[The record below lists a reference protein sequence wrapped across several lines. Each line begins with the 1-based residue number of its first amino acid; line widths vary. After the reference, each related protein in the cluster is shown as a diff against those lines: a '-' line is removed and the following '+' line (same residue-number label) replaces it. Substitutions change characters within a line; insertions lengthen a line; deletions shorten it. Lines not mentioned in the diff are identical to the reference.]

1 MAANSPGP
9 VVLFGSGETAPRAR
23 RVYEHVFAG
32 LPKPVKVAVLETP
45 AGFEPN
51 SPMVA
56 GRVLDFIKQRVQAF
70 PLDLTLVPARK
81 RGTANSPDNPAIV
94 APVADADAIFLG
106 PGSPTYAVRQL
117 CDSVAWRTIVARHQ
131 QGAALILASAATVA
145 AGCYALP
152 VYEIY
157 KVGEDV
163 HWTHGLDLFSAYGL
177 SLVFVPHWN
186 NNDGGTAL
194 DTSHCYMGQ
203 DRYDALVALLPPGQ
217 RIVGIDEQTALII
230 DLAAETCRVMGPG
243 GVTIVGDGGVKQH
256 AAGQSFDVRELG
268 AFHLPTEP
276 RQVPADVLNALEAMR
291 AVAAAEAV
299 VATTPPPEVLAL
311 VSEREASR
319 TRREWAAADA
329 LRAQVAD
336 LGWRVVDTP
345 AGPVV
350 EPLEK

>member
-1 MAANSPGP
+1 MANTPGP
-9 VVLFGSGETAPRAR
+9 VVLFGSGETAPAAR
-23 RVYEHVFAG
+23 RVYESVFAG
-32 LPKPVKVAVLETP
+32 LPKPIQVAVLETP

-56 GRVLDFIKQRVQAF
+56 GRVADFIKQRVQKY
-70 PLDLTLVPARK
+70 PLDMALVPARK
-81 RGTANSPDNPAIV
+81 RGTAFSPDEPSIV
-94 APVADADAIFLG
+94 APIAAADAIFLG

-117 CDSVAWRTIVARHQ
+117 RDSLAWQTVVARQQ
-131 QGAALILASAATVA
+131 QGAGLILASAATIA
-145 AGCYALP
+145 ASCHALP

-163 HWTHGLDLFSAYGL
+163 HWTHGLDLFGVYGL
-177 SLVFVPHWN
+177 SLVFVPHWD

-203 DRYDALVALLPPGQ
+203 ERYDALVAMLPVGQ

-230 DLAAETCRVMGPG
+230 DMACETCRVMGLG
-243 GVTIVGDGGVKQH
+243 GVTIVTAQ
-256 AAGQSFDVRELG
+256 AAQRFVAGASFDIRELG
-268 AFHLPTEP
+268 PYHAPAETLE
-276 RQVPADVLNALEAMR
+276 VPMAVLHALEAAR

-299 VATTPPPEVLAL
+299 TAATPPQEVLVL

-345 AGPVV
+345 SGPVV
-350 EPLEK
+350 EPIEK

>member
-1 MAANSPGP
+1 MPDAPGL

-23 RVYEHVFAG
+23 RVYEHVFAA
-32 LPKPVKVAVLETP
+32 LPKPVQVAVLETP

-51 SPMVA
+51 SAMVA
-56 GRVLDFIKQRVQAF
+56 GRVAEFIKGRVQAY
-70 PLDLTLVPARK
+70 PLETALVPARK
-81 RGTANSPDNPAIV
+81 RGTAFSPDDPAIV
-94 APVADADAIFLG
+94 APIAAADAIFLG

-117 CDSVAWRTIVARHQ
+117 RDSLAWQTIVARQ
-131 QGAALILASAATVA
+131 RQGAALILASAATIA
-145 AGCYALP
+145 ASGHALP

-157 KVGEDV
+157 KVGADV

-186 NNDGGTAL
+186 NSDGGTAL

-203 DRYDALVALLPPGQ
+203 ERYDALVAMLPRGQ

-230 DLAAETCRVMGPG
+230 DPAAETCRVMGLG
-243 GVTIVGDGGVKQH
+243 GVTLIGDAGPRHHTAGH
-256 AAGQSFDVRELG
+256 AFDIRELG
-268 AFHLPTEP
+268 PYHA
-276 RQVPADVLNALEAMR
+276 PAETAAIPESVAGALDGAR
-291 AVAAAEAV
+291 ALAAAEAV
-299 VATTPPPEVLAL
+299 VAATPPPEVLTL

-345 AGPVV
+345 QGPLV
-350 EPLEK
+350 ERIEE